1 MIFVTN
7 QGDKVPQE
15 CYQLSRQSA
24 GETSRSDHGTSITR
38 DQTEEST
45 TKPTPLQRHPLV
57 PAQVSPQ
64 LSVTTNQPDQLS
76 VHHTAVRP
84 SPDITVQP
92 LPRSVTRP
100 RRRQMTLLPHTESD
114 EEFLYGSEPMEY
126 ESSMPPLRLESPSS
140 SQLSDKGVESPS
152 SFQLSDKGAESPVV
166 EPRPNVPTEDNGKVS
181 GSLTSVV

>member
-15 CYQLSRQSA
+15 CYQLSRQSS
-24 GETSRSDHGTSITR
+24 GETSHSDHGTSITR
-38 DQTEEST
+38 DEST
-45 TKPTPLQRHPLV
+45 TKPTPVQRHPLV
-57 PAQVSPQ
+57 TAQVSPQ
-64 LSVTTNQPDQLS
+64 LSMTINQPDQLS
-76 VHHTAVRP
+76 IPHTAVRP

-140 SQLSDKGVESPS
+140 SQLSDKG
-152 SFQLSDKGAESPVV
+152 AECPVV
-166 EPRPNVPTEDNGKVS
+166 KPRPNVPTEDNGKVS
-181 GSLTSVV
+181 ACVV